1 MSLQSQ
7 GVYSKAMLWAIVGII
22 AATLTTLG
30 FFPQALKIYRTRSS
44 KDVSLHT
51 LVQFLIGVVLWMF
64 YGIHIKDIIVISA
77 NAVSL
82 AVIAITMWLY
92 FRYRA

>member
-1 MSLQSQ
+1 MF
-7 GVYSKAMLWAIVGII
+7 WAIVGII

-51 LVQFLIGVVLWMF
+51 LVQFFIGVVLWMF
-64 YGIHIKDIIVISA
+64 YGVHIKDAIVIWA

-82 AVIAITMWLY
+82 AVMAVTITLY

>member
-1 MSLQSQ
+1 MFWP
-7 GVYSKAMLWAIVGII
+7 AVGII
-22 AATLTTLG
+22 AAILTTLG

-51 LVQFLIGVVLWMF
+51 LIQFFIGVVLWMF
-64 YGIHIKDIIVISA
+64 YGIHINDAIVISA

-82 AVIAITMWLY
+82 LVMAVTIYLY
-92 FRYRA
+92 FKYRV

>member
-1 MSLQSQ
+1 MF
-7 GVYSKAMLWAIVGII
+7 WAIVGAS

-51 LVQFLIGVVLWMF
+51 LVQFLIGVVLWML
-64 YGIHIKDIIVISA
+64 YGIHIKDMIVISA

-82 AVIAITMWLY
+82 LVIAVTISLY
-92 FRYRA
+92 YKYR

>member
-1 MSLQSQ
+1 MFWVS
-7 GVYSKAMLWAIVGII
+7 VGII

-44 KDVSLHT
+44 KDVSLAT

-64 YGIHIKDIIVISA
+64 YGIHINDIIVISA

-82 AVIAITMWLY
+82 LVITATIYLY
-92 FRYRA
+92 YKYRA

>member
-1 MSLQSQ
+1 MF
-7 GVYSKAMLWAIVGII
+7 WAIVGIA

-64 YGIHIKDIIVISA
+64 YGMHIKDLIVISA
-77 NAVSL
+77 NAISL
-82 AVIAITMWLY
+82 LVIAITLGLY
-92 FRYRA
+92 FKYR